1 MGNSYDIDDNI
12 AHEHRVLLREYGRAQ
27 ARCSTMQAE
36 QVAQA
41 DRIAQLE
48 AQLMRT
54 RAQVLIRD
62 TKLALAREELAELAA
77 AAPGLPTRARLAR
90 KVEWLS
96 ERVQDLMRELLRLQ
110 WVPSPSVTPVS
121 ALQPALQPDLLAGVR
136 EKAVLYVGQYV
147 DRAVSDDAQGAKV
160 AQQAIEQAG
169 GRFLHHAGGD
179 DGADDV
185 AALEAS
191 LVAADLVICQTGC
204 VSHDAYWR
212 VHDHCKRTGK
222 QCVLVDQPQ
231 AMHFVRKEALAA
243 F

>member
-1 MGNSYDIDDNI
+1 M
-12 AHEHRVLLREYGRAQ
+12 RA
-27 ARCSTMQAE
+27 S
-36 QVAQA
+36 
-41 DRIAQLE
+41 
-48 AQLMRT
+48 
-54 RAQVLIRD
+54 
-62 TKLALAREELAELAA
+62 LARVGKPGTLAA
-77 AAPGLPTRARLAR
+77 SSARSSRANA
-90 KVEWLS
+90 
-96 ERVQDLMRELLRLQ
+96 
-110 WVPSPSVTPVS
+110 
-121 ALQPALQPDLLAGVR
+121 
-136 EKAVLYVGQYV
+136 
-147 DRAVSDDAQGAKV
+147 

-179 DGADDV
+179 DGVDDV

>member
-1 MGNSYDIDDNI
+1 MMGSVYGNEDMI
-12 AHEHRVLLREYGRAQ
+12 AHEHRVLMGEYGRAQ
-27 ARCSTMQAE
+27 ARCSAQLA
-36 QVAQA
+36 AQA
-41 DRIAQLE
+41 ARIAQLE
-48 AQLMRT
+48 SELMRA
-54 RAQVLIRD
+54 RAQVVIRD
-62 TKLALAREELAELAA
+62 TRLALARDELAELAA
-77 AAPGLPTRARLAR
+77 SVPGLPTRARLAR
-90 KVEWLS
+90 RVEWLG

-110 WVPSPSVTPVS
+110 WLPTPSVVPV
-121 ALQPALQPDLLAGVR
+121 PALQADVR
-136 EKAVLYVGQYV
+136 EKAVLYVSNYSSLELGQ
-147 DRAVSDDAQGAKV
+147 DAGGANV

-179 DGADDV
+179 DGADDA
-185 AALEAS
+185 AALEAG

-243 F
+243 S

>member
-1 MGNSYDIDDNI
+1 MGSVYGNEDLI
-12 AHEHRVLLREYGRAQ
+12 AHEHRVLMGEYGRAQ
-27 ARCSTMQAE
+27 ARCSAQLA
-36 QVAQA
+36 AQA
-41 DRIAQLE
+41 ARIAQLE
-48 AQLMRT
+48 SELMRA
-54 RAQVLIRD
+54 RAQVVIRD
-62 TKLALAREELAELAA
+62 TKLALARDELAELTA

-90 KVEWLS
+90 KVEWLG

-110 WVPSPSVTPVS
+110 WVPSPSIKPLS
-121 ALQPALQPDLLAGVR
+121 ALQPGLLAGLH
-136 EKAVLYVGQYV
+136 EKSVLYVGQYV
-147 DRAVSDDAQGAKV
+147 DQAVSPDAQGANV

-179 DGADDV
+179 DGADDA

-231 AMHFVRKEALAA
+231 AMHFVRKEALLT
-243 F
+243 

>member
-1 MGNSYDIDDNI
+1 VVKEGMMGSVYGNEDMI
-12 AHEHRVLLREYGRAQ
+12 AHEHRVLMGEYGRAQ
-27 ARCSTMQAE
+27 ARCSAQLA
-36 QVAQA
+36 AQA
-41 DRIAQLE
+41 ARIEQLE
-48 AQLMRT
+48 SELMRA
-54 RAQVLIRD
+54 RAQVVIRD
-62 TKLALAREELAELAA
+62 TQLALARDALAELAA

-110 WVPSPSVTPVS
+110 WVPAPSAVPRA
-121 ALQPALQPDLLAGVR
+121 ALQADLLAGVR
-136 EKAVLYVGQYV
+136 EKAVLYVGNYLHQEPGQ
-147 DRAVSDDAQGAKV
+147 DADGAHA

-179 DGADDV
+179 AGADDA
-185 AALEAS
+185 AALEAG

-222 QCVLVDQPQ
+222 RCVLVDQPQ

-243 F
+243 S

>member
-1 MGNSYDIDDNI
+1 MYGNEDLI
-12 AHEHRVLLREYGRAQ
+12 AHEHRVLMGEYGRAQ
-27 ARCSTMQAE
+27 ARCTAMQAE
-36 QVAQA
+36 QAAQLA
-41 DRIAQLE
+41 RIGQLE
-48 AQLMRT
+48 AQLMRVQ
-54 RAQVLIRD
+54 AQVVIRD

-110 WVPSPSVTPVS
+110 WMPSAAPRS
-121 ALQPALQPDLLAGVR
+121 ALQADLLVGVR
-136 EKAVLYVGQYV
+136 EKAVLYVGDYLSREAGQEGG
-147 DRAVSDDAQGAKV
+147 GANV

-179 DGADDV
+179 DGADDA
-185 AALEAS
+185 AALEAG

-231 AMHFVRKEALAA
+231 AMHFVRKEVLAA
-243 F
+243 S

>member
-1 MGNSYDIDDNI
+1 MGNKAGTEDMI
-12 AHEHRVLLREYGRAQ
+12 AQEHRVLLGAYARAQ
-27 ARCSTMQAE
+27 ARCSAQLAGQA
-36 QVAQA
+36 A
-41 DRIAQLE
+41 RIMQLE

-54 RAQVLIRD
+54 QAQVIMRD

-77 AAPGLPTRARLAR
+77 ASPGLPTRVKLAR
-90 KVEWLS
+90 RVEWLG

-110 WVPSPSVTPVS
+110 WRQTPE
-121 ALQPALQPDLLAGVR
+121 LALQPDLLAGVR
-136 EKAVLYVGQYV
+136 EKSVLYVGH
-147 DRAVSDDAQGAKV
+147 VSGKAPGL
-160 AQQAIEQAG
+160 AIEQAG

-179 DGADDV
+179 DGVDDV

-231 AMHFVRKEALAA
+231 AMHFIRKEALAGQV
-243 F
+243 

>member
-1 MGNSYDIDDNI
+1 MGNMVGTEDMI
-12 AHEHRVLLREYGRAQ
+12 AQEHRVLLSAYGRAQ
-27 ARCSTMQAE
+27 ARCSAQLAE
-36 QVAQA
+36 QAAQVA
-41 DRIAQLE
+41 RIAELE
-48 AQLMRT
+48 AQLMR
-54 RAQVLIRD
+54 AQAQIVIRD
-62 TKLALAREELAELAA
+62 TKLVLAREELAELAA
-77 AAPGLPTRARLAR
+77 ATPGLPTRVRLAR
-90 KVEWLS
+90 RVEWLS

-110 WVPSPSVTPVS
+110 WVPVPSVS
-121 ALQPALQPDLLAGVR
+121 SKRARQQDLLAGVR
-136 EKAVLYVGQYV
+136 EKSVLCVGQ
-147 DRAVSDDAQGAKV
+147 DMGLAADGANA

-179 DGADDV
+179 DGVDDV

-231 AMHFVRKEALAA
+231 AMLFVRKEALASQA
-243 F
+243 

>member
-1 MGNSYDIDDNI
+1 MGSVYGNEDMI
-12 AHEHRVLLREYGRAQ
+12 AHEHRVLMGEYGRAQ
-27 ARCSTMQAE
+27 ARCSAQLA
-36 QVAQA
+36 AQA
-41 DRIAQLE
+41 ARIAQLE
-48 AQLMRT
+48 SELMRA
-54 RAQVLIRD
+54 RAQVVIRD
-62 TKLALAREELAELAA
+62 TQLALARDALADLAA
-77 AAPGLPTRARLAR
+77 SVPGLPTRARLAR

-110 WVPSPSVTPVS
+110 WLP
-121 ALQPALQPDLLAGVR
+121 APALPADVR
-136 EKAVLYVGQYV
+136 EKAVLYVGSYLTQ
-147 DRAVSDDAQGAKV
+147 DAGQAADGAHM
-160 AQQAIEQAG
+160 AQQAVEQAG

-185 AALEAS
+185 AALEAG

>member
-1 MGNSYDIDDNI
+1 MYGNEDPI
-12 AHEHRVLLREYGRAQ
+12 AREHRVLMGEYGRAQ
-27 ARCSTMQAE
+27 ARCSAQLA
-36 QVAQA
+36 AQA
-41 DRIAQLE
+41 ARIAQLE
-48 AQLMRT
+48 SELMRA
-54 RAQVLIRD
+54 RAQVVIRD
-62 TKLALAREELAELAA
+62 TKLVLAREELAELTA

-110 WVPSPSVTPVS
+110 WVPAPSAVPRS
-121 ALQPALQPDLLAGVR
+121 ALQADLLAGVR
-136 EKAVLYVGQYV
+136 EKAVLYVGNYLNEEAGQN
-147 DRAVSDDAQGAKV
+147 AHGANV

-179 DGADDV
+179 AGADDA
-185 AALEAS
+185 AALEAG

-231 AMHFVRKEALAA
+231 AMHFVRKEALAT
-243 F
+243 

>member
-1 MGNSYDIDDNI
+1 MHSLYGIEESI
-12 AHEHRVLLREYGRAQ
+12 AREHRVLMGEYGRAQ
-27 ARCSTMQAE
+27 ARCSSMQAE
-36 QVAQA
+36 QAT
-41 DRIAQLE
+41 RIAQLE
-48 AQLMRT
+48 SELMRA
-54 RAQVLIRD
+54 RAQVVIRD
-62 TKLALAREELAELAA
+62 TQLALARDELAELAA
-77 AAPGLPTRARLAR
+77 SVPGLPTRARLAR

-110 WVPSPSVTPVS
+110 WLPVP
-121 ALQPALQPDLLAGVR
+121 AMQADVR
-136 EKAVLYVGQYV
+136 EKAVLYVGSYLDPNAGQQ
-147 DRAVSDDAQGAKV
+147 AAGANV

-185 AALEAS
+185 AALEAG

-212 VHDHCKRTGK
+212 VHDHCRRTGK

-231 AMHFVRKEALAA
+231 AMHFVRKEALLT
-243 F
+243 

>member
-1 MGNSYDIDDNI
+1 MGILYDIEEGI
-12 AHEHRVLLREYGRAQ
+12 AHEHRVLLGEYGRAQ
-27 ARCSTMQAE
+27 ARCGAMQAE

-41 DRIAQLE
+41 ARIAQLE
-48 AQLMRT
+48 AQLMRA
-54 RAQVLIRD
+54 RAQVVIRD

-110 WVPSPSVTPVS
+110 WVPSPSAAPLPT
-121 ALQPALQPDLLAGVR
+121 LQPDLLAGVR
-136 EKAVLYVGQYV
+136 EKAVLYVGRYV
-147 DRAVSDDAQGAKV
+147 ERTVSEEGRGANV

-212 VHDHCKRTGK
+212 VHDHCRRTGK
-222 QCVLVDQPQ
+222 IGRASCRERV
-231 AMHFVRKEALAA
+231 
-243 F
+243 

>member
-1 MGNSYDIDDNI
+1 MGSVYGNEDAI
-12 AHEHRVLLREYGRAQ
+12 AHEHRVLMGEYGRAQ
-27 ARCSTMQAE
+27 ARCSAQLA
-36 QVAQA
+36 AQA
-41 DRIAQLE
+41 ARIAQLE
-48 AQLMRT
+48 SELMRA
-54 RAQVLIRD
+54 RAQVVIRD
-62 TKLALAREELAELAA
+62 TQLALARDALADLVASV
-77 AAPGLPTRARLAR
+77 PGLPTRARLAR

-110 WVPSPSVTPVS
+110 WLPV
-121 ALQPALQPDLLAGVR
+121 PALQADVR
-136 EKAVLYVGQYV
+136 EKAVLYVGSYLA
-147 DRAVSDDAQGAKV
+147 RDAGQAADGAHR
-160 AQQAIEQAG
+160 AQQAVEQAG

-179 DGADDV
+179 DDADDV
-185 AALEAS
+185 AALEAG

>member
-1 MGNSYDIDDNI
+1 MGSVYGNEDMI
-12 AHEHRVLLREYGRAQ
+12 AHEHRVLMGEYGRAQ
-27 ARCSTMQAE
+27 ARCSAQLA
-36 QVAQA
+36 AQA
-41 DRIAQLE
+41 ARIVQLE
-48 AQLMRT
+48 SELMRA
-54 RAQVLIRD
+54 RAQVVIRD
-62 TKLALAREELAELAA
+62 TRLALARDELAELAA
-77 AAPGLPTRARLAR
+77 SVPGLPTRARLAR
-90 KVEWLS
+90 RVEWLG

-110 WVPSPSVTPVS
+110 WLPAPSAVPV
-121 ALQPALQPDLLAGVR
+121 PALQADVR
-136 EKAVLYVGQYV
+136 EKAVLYVSNYSSLELGQ
-147 DRAVSDDAQGAKV
+147 DAGGANV

-179 DGADDV
+179 DGADDA
-185 AALEAS
+185 AALEAG

-243 F
+243 S

>member
-1 MGNSYDIDDNI
+1 MMGSMYGNEDPI
-12 AHEHRVLLREYGRAQ
+12 AREHRVLMGEYGRAQ
-27 ARCSTMQAE
+27 ARCSAQLA
-36 QVAQA
+36 AQA
-41 DRIAQLE
+41 ARIAQLE
-48 AQLMRT
+48 SELMRA
-54 RAQVLIRD
+54 RAQVVIRD
-62 TKLALAREELAELAA
+62 TKLALAREELAELTA

-110 WVPSPSVTPVS
+110 WVPAPSAVPRS
-121 ALQPALQPDLLAGVR
+121 ALQADLLAGVR
-136 EKAVLYVGQYV
+136 EKAVLYVGNYLNEEAGQ
-147 DRAVSDDAQGAKV
+147 DAHGANV

-179 DGADDV
+179 AGADDV
-185 AALEAS
+185 AALEAG

-231 AMHFVRKEALAA
+231 AMHFVRKEALAT
-243 F
+243 

>member
-1 MGNSYDIDDNI
+1 MMGSLYGNEDLI
-12 AHEHRVLLREYGRAQ
+12 AHEHRVLMGEYGRAQ
-27 ARCSTMQAE
+27 ARCSAQLAGQA
-36 QVAQA
+36 A
-41 DRIAQLE
+41 RIAQLE
-48 AQLMRT
+48 AELMRA
-54 RAQVLIRD
+54 RAQVVIRD

-90 KVEWLS
+90 KVEWLT

-110 WVPSPSVTPVS
+110 WVPAPSAVPRA
-121 ALQPALQPDLLAGVR
+121 ALQADLLAGVR
-136 EKAVLYVGQYV
+136 EKAVLYVGNYLHPEAGQ
-147 DRAVSDDAQGAKV
+147 DADGANV

-179 DGADDV
+179 DGADDA
-185 AALEAS
+185 AALEAG

-231 AMHFVRKEALAA
+231 AMHFVRKEALAT
-243 F
+243 